1 LAAVSV
7 LGWAA
12 SVAMGHGQG
21 GAAGGTSAPQ
31 LAILD
36 TDIGD
41 DIDDSFAL
49 ALILRSPEV
58 KLLGI
63 TTAFGDTELRARL
76 VERYLVA
83 TGDVGIQVAA
93 GIKTPANNV
102 FTQAVYAKHGMNP
115 NFDLCSLRLLS
126 SSQLPVPKPEQDR
139 YDACERDRHDGVGF
153 MLRTIREHPGE
164 ITLIAIGPLA
174 NVGDA
179 IQRDPETFKKLRRV
193 VMMGGSVY
201 AGYGKEAD
209 GKPRPPEPEWNI
221 ARDPAG
227 AKALLASGVPVFMM
241 PLDSTQ
247 VHLETAERERIFA
260 FGSPLTDQLTLLY
273 HQWIGNTDNHT
284 PTPTLFDPVA
294 AAYAVRPELCPA
306 KPLRLEVDDKGSTTP
321 VDGAPNAQVC
331 LALDEKGFLDFLLG
345 RIASQQASQDR

>member
-1 LAAVSV
+1 MGLFKFE
-7 LGWAA
+7 GW
-12 SVAMGHGQG
+12 
-21 GAAGGTSAPQ
+21 
-31 LAILD
+31 
-36 TDIGD
+36 
-41 DIDDSFAL
+41 
-49 ALILRSPEV
+49 
-58 KLLGI
+58 K
-63 TTAFGDTELRARL
+63 TTALLLAR
-76 VERYLVA
+76 
-83 TGDVGIQVAA
+83 
-93 GIKTPANNV
+93 
-102 FTQAVYAKHGMNP
+102 M
-115 NFDLCSLRLLS
+115 
-126 SSQLPVPKPEQDR
+126 
-139 YDACERDRHDGVGF
+139 
-153 MLRTIREHPGE
+153 
-164 ITLIAIGPLA
+164 
-174 NVGDA
+174 
-179 IQRDPETFKKLRRV
+179 
-193 VMMGGSVY
+193 
-201 AGYGKEAD
+201 
-209 GKPRPPEPEWNI
+209 RPPLIPRWSTRTLQRRLDSANFQF